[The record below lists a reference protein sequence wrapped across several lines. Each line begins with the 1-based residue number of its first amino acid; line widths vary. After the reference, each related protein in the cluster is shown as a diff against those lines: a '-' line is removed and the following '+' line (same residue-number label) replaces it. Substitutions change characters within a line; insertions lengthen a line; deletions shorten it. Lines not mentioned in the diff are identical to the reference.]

1 MRAPPGSMPP
11 PDALTTDLTAAQ
23 ALRRLVEG
31 NERFVRGEGRS
42 PLLRGHSLA
51 ELVEGQRPYAT
62 ILGCSD
68 SRVPPEIIFDADF
81 GDLFVVRVAG
91 NIMSSEIMG
100 TLQYAGTYLH
110 TPLFVVLGHEHCGAV
125 HAALETKFRGTEKR
139 ERVQSL
145 LQMILPGLAGVGP
158 ELLPEEAM
166 RRAVEANVRWSM
178 HQILETPE
186 AQTRVAEG
194 RYKLV
199 GAVYELATG
208 RVRFL
213 ES

>member
-1 MRAPPGSMPP
+1 MPP
-11 PDALTTDLTAAQ
+11 AEHSTTDLTAEQ
-23 ALRRLVEG
+23 ALRRVTEG
-31 NERFVRGEGRS
+31 NERFVRGEGVS
-42 PLLRGHSLA
+42 PLLRGHTRA

-68 SRVPPEIIFDADF
+68 SRVPPELIFDA
-81 GDLFVVRVAG
+81 GLGELFIIRVAG
-91 NIMSSEIMG
+91 NIMSPEILG
-100 TLQYAGTYLH
+100 SLQYAGTYLH

-125 HAALETKFRGTEKR
+125 QAALESKLHGTTKR

-158 ELLPEEAM
+158 ELAQEEAM
-166 RRAVEANVRWSM
+166 RRAVEANVHWSM

-194 RYKLV
+194 NYMLV

-213 ES
+213 ED